1 MAAIIIYWNT
11 LKLGDAVFAR
21 GQAGLEIPDELL
33 AHVSP
38 LGWEHIN
45 LTGEYRWPGADRRGT
60 AKSSVVF
67 RPLPQTTRIGGR
79 GGQREAPPPPC
90 YPALHRRRGMF
101 TVTKQLMLFAALLL
115 CAPVVQAQPT
125 PQQETA
131 FWQSIAD
138 GTNPAE
144 FEAYLAQFPNGVFRA
159 LAELRLAALRGAA
172 DDPPPAPASSTGA
185 PTVSVPETAVIL
197 SPAEFPW
204 DICGYIDHWP
214 FVIVLDG
221 PAVCVASVR
230 CRSLIGEPVRDLVHP
245 VACAATAEGC
255 PAPRDCARSAFD
267 RVSWPASDAGTV
279 YDDDT
284 GRPIPTPD
292 LPPLRVPS
300 IR

>member
-1 MAAIIIYWNT
+1 
-11 LKLGDAVFAR
+11 
-21 GQAGLEIPDELL
+21 
-33 AHVSP
+33 
-38 LGWEHIN
+38 
-45 LTGEYRWPGADRRGT
+45 
-60 AKSSVVF
+60 
-67 RPLPQTTRIGGR
+67 
-79 GGQREAPPPPC
+79 
-90 YPALHRRRGMF
+90 MF
-101 TVTKQLMLFAALLL
+101 TVTKRLTLCAALL
-115 CAPVVQAQPT
+115 CTSAVQAQPT

-172 DDPPPAPASSTGA
+172 DDPLPAPAARTGA
-185 PTVSVPETAVIL
+185 PTVSVPETAVSL

-204 DICGYIDHWP
+204 EICLYVDHRP
-214 FVIVLDG
+214 FVVVLDG

-230 CRSLIGEPVRDLVHP
+230 CRSIGEPVPDLVHP

-255 PAPRDCARSAFD
+255 PAARACARSAFD
-267 RVSWPASDAGTV
+267 RVAWPASDAGTRV
-279 YDDDT
+279 YNDDT
-284 GRPIPTPD
+284 GRQIPTPD